1 VAEPRDLELAAILE
15 ALAGR
20 GAAARMRVAGG
31 SMHPTLRDGD
41 VVLIEPLGRCQRGDV
56 VVAKLDGRIVM
67 HRVVSVDADRVQL
80 RGDNRVECDPPIA
93 LADVIGRV
101 TRVERDGREASVPRA
116 AVMVTLRRWARMLKA
131 WARRSGTPL

>member
-1 VAEPRDLELAAILE
+1 VAEPRDLELAAIIE

-41 VVLIEPLGRCQRGDV
+41 VVLIEPIERCHRGDV

-67 HRVVSVDADRVQL
+67 HRVVSVDGDHVRL

-101 TRVERDGREASVPRA
+101 ARVEREGREASVPRA
-116 AVMVTLRRWARMLKA
+116 GALVTLNRWARILTA
-131 WARRSGTPL
+131 LARR